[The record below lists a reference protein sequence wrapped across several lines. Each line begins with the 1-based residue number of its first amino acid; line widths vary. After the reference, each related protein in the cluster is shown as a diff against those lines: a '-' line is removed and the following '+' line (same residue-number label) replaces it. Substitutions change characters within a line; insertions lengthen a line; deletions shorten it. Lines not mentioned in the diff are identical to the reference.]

1 LQFFPP
7 SLLVAA
13 LTVTGLLLRGSL
25 VLTQRPTP
33 QTVAAALA
41 LVTGLVL
48 VATAGQ
54 HKTQRAA
61 IGFALLTG
69 VCIAGYSLIDAAAPA
84 VNAPVT
90 TTVLTSID
98 VAFPVAIGFRLDPAS
113 LANFDEITLGGTGR
127 GTAAIDTGV
136 APIVLADGK
145 TVRYRITGAFLLSGD
160 VTVTYTGTA
169 GSFDL
174 AVQLAQTSLAQITAV
189 GSTS

>member
-69 VCIAGYSLIDAAAPA
+69 VCIAGYSLIDARAVRQASPAAY
-84 VNAPVT
+84 
-90 TTVLTSID
+90 
-98 VAFPVAIGFRLDPAS
+98 
-113 LANFDEITLGGTGR
+113 LGVVM
-127 GTAAIDTGV
+127 ALQGV
-136 APIVLADGK
+136 
-145 TVRYRITGAFLLSGD
+145 FLLFLMRGD
-160 VTVTYTGTA
+160 RRRLHRALRPGLLV
-169 GSFDL
+169 
-174 AVQLAQTSLAQITAV
+174 AV
-189 GSTS
+189 GSTAAYLLVLFAFQRAPAGRVSTLREISVLIGLLIARERSGPSVWLGAALVVTGAVLAAV